1 MASNDASRTKT
12 PQKRLW
18 LLGWNEAAQEDA
30 ASRLKSFAES
40 KGIDFNKLVSGA
52 ARHFTSA
59 SIARRTSPLSS
70 KELERLF
77 EDDQQSFDRYHPS
90 ISLCDNNTSL
100 ISLSSA

>member
-1 MASNDASRTKT
+1 MVRHDEEEDQAQHR
-12 PQKRLW
+12 PQRET
-18 LLGWNEAAQEDA
+18 GD
-30 ASRLKSFAES
+30 LKSFAES

-77 EDDQQSFDRYHPS
+77 EDDQQSFDR
-90 ISLCDNNTSL
+90 
-100 ISLSSA
+100 